1 MYTNSYGQPN
11 NNSPFSTTSNDANL
25 LSVSPIDTPT
35 PVSRVSSLVF
45 QESMN
50 ISSRSSLASKTA
62 TLSTHT
68 PSTSQK
74 MQRKCLCQEAFA
86 DENQAEAK
94 ILTSLAGKKYAQ
106 KMAEHVQRMVE
117 LGIKKQWMD
126 LEAIDKWLQAE
137 DH

>member
-1 MYTNSYGQPN
+1 
-11 NNSPFSTTSNDANL
+11 
-25 LSVSPIDTPT
+25 
-35 PVSRVSSLVF
+35 
-45 QESMN
+45 
-50 ISSRSSLASKTA
+50 
-62 TLSTHT
+62 
-68 PSTSQK
+68 

-126 LEAIDKWLQAE
+126 LEAIDKWLHAE